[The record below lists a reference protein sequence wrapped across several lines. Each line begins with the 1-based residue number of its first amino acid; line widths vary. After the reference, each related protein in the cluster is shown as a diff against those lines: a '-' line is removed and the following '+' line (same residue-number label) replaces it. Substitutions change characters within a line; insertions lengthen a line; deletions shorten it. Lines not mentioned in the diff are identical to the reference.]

1 MSANPENLIDAT
13 AVQMAPDFVLDHFAQ
28 VSEFAKSCG
37 VELTT
42 EVLSFATKLAQK
54 AQDVAAEEAAKR
66 EHEFLNKVS
75 SLTRSLVS
83 VTSSSDGVAGY
94 GLHKPIRPW
103 NDFHFMDV
111 VKALDESSELR
122 GYRERQWKIDWE
134 DIHAQTKAEL
144 EAAGTAGAEGDQD
157 HENTERQVPKA

>member
-13 AVQMAPDFVLDHFAQ
+13 AVQLAPDFVLDHFAQ
-28 VSEFAKSCG
+28 VSEFAQTCG
-37 VELTT
+37 VEITT
-42 EVLSFATKLAQK
+42 EVLNFASKLAQK
-54 AQDVAAEEAAKR
+54 AQEVAAEEAAKR
-66 EHEFLNKVS
+66 EHEFLKKVS

-94 GLHKPIRPW
+94 GLHKPLTPW
-103 NDFHFMDV
+103 KDFHFMDL

-134 DIHAQTKAEL
+134 EIHAATKAEL
-144 EAAGTAGAEGDQD
+144 AAAGTEGAGEDDENAEHQG
-157 HENTERQVPKA
+157 PKA